1 MIIKLRARGRQNVEN
16 RIEPFTSHGV
26 ARKAGD
32 RVNESSKAFILLG
45 FYYIRV
51 LQVPFPQQS
60 SAGHYNPSP

>member
-1 MIIKLRARGRQNVEN
+1 MLRIGLNLSLLMR
-16 RIEPFTSHGV
+16 V

-51 LQVPFPQQS
+51 
-60 SAGHYNPSP
+60 